1 MTTRRQ
7 LLGAALLGTL
17 SLSGCGFRLRGSFNL
32 PFKTLFLQIP
42 ANTPMSTLIRQEI
55 AAQSTVTIV
64 DDPSE
69 AEAIL
74 EYLGQSRSR
83 DVLSIND
90 LGRARE
96 YELTLSLEFRVTSPD
111 GYLYMPSTRLS
122 TTRSLSYA
130 ESEFLSRSREEGFL
144 YRDMEADLVNRL
156 MRHIEA
162 IKPRSESG
170 E

>member
-17 SLSGCGFRLRGSFNL
+17 SLSGCGFRLRGTFNL
-32 PFKTLFLQIP
+32 PFKTIYLQIP
-42 ANTPMSTLIRQEI
+42 ANTPMSTLIRQEL
-55 AAQSTVTIV
+55 AAESTVTIV
-64 DDPSE
+64 DDP
-69 AEAIL
+69 ADTEAIL
-74 EYLGQSRSR
+74 EYLGQQRSS

-96 YELTLSLEFRVTSPD
+96 YELTLSIEFRVTSPD

-122 TTRSLSYA
+122 ATRSLSYS
-130 ESEFLSRSREEGFL
+130 ESEFLSRAREEQFL
-144 YRDMEADLVNRL
+144 YRDMQADIVNRL
-156 MRHIEA
+156 MHHIEA
-162 IKPRSESG
+162 IKPRSETG